1 MPGCRSISGGRRSR
15 RGGHHPVDGDA
26 VGLAEGHDLLG
37 FEVTGQVGGQ
47 EAGRVEHVQ
56 DKRQMP
62 RISVVIQTLQGREQ
76 VDAYVDLARKHLNEG
91 AWTEVVGIGWYVV
104 FSDAAMTLDSQE
116 SDEAIIQRYVEERG
130 RRLTE
135 PVTAALRAAGL
146 DATTIFREGGDP
158 ALEISK
164 LAEEVAADVVL
175 LGATR
180 QIFDQSAW
188 ESVSARVMIES
199 GRPVLVLPP
208 IAQDPAQQDPQDA
221 P

>member
-1 MPGCRSISGGRRSR
+1 MHVLIATTGVLSPE
-15 RGGHHPVDGDA
+15 PA
-26 VGLAEGHDLLG
+26 VEFARHLIGE
-37 FEVTGQVGGQ
+37 Q
-47 EAGRVEHVQ
+47 GRVTVTTVIEV
-56 DKRQMP
+56 P
-62 RISVVIQTLQGREQ
+62 RGFLDTLRS
-76 VDAYVDLARKHLNEG
+76 EG
-91 AWTEVVGIGWYVV
+91 WHPLTEEYEVH
-104 FSDAAMTLDSQE
+104 D